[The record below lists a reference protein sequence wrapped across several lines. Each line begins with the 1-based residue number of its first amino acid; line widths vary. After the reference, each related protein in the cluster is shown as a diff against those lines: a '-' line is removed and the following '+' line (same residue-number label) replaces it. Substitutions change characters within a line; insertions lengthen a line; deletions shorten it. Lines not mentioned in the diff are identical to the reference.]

1 MLHSFK
7 ANLDITGD
15 KGETALHIAITREA
29 TESVRVLLQ
38 LGANP
43 DIANKRGACALHMAI
58 EKQNLSAVTL
68 LVKHNARTDVVF
80 NGVSAIE
87 RAEQVERS
95 DIKAVLEGTSELLD
109 QEDSDLVKENKGR
122 FVDLADP
129 STIQFPKEES
139 EVDPYARYKDPEEV
153 LRKLGRKRFED
164 VPRDLDQVV
173 KSRIAQGDFRGGQ
186 GSKVKTVSNKPAKKM
201 TAKERQRQKWTV
213 TTAGEVQR
221 KNQEEREKAEAAKNY
236 DEQALLDEAEQVM
249 MAEQKGKRKQR
260 PAKVEEVVKPVEE
273 PPKPTPVPK
282 EEPKPKPVAKPKAEK
297 KPVQGKP
304 GVVKPMEK
312 SLKRVELSD
321 SESESESESEPEP
334 EEVNHDE
341 TESDESESDDII
353 AGPRFSQAKPKER
366 ERRKDDA
373 ARKLELREKELELQ
387 LQLLEQKRLDQES
400 LLEQQKRLLAA
411 VSQPIVIP
419 VPVQMT
425 PGMTPMAGMPTTIP
439 GMPTPMAGMPTPMTG
454 MPVAPMPTMQPAQVP
469 MNEFATMQQRLAS
482 LEMAL
487 GPVTQPLIPMNLGA
501 CEGCSMLQ
509 ATSVCPLCGK
519 YFCGRCRSIHCNTD
533 CNSSFR
539 AFP

>member
-1 MLHSFK
+1 MNDVEQIRLLHSFK

-15 KGETALHIAITREA
+15 IGETALHIAITREA

-43 DIANKRGACALHMAI
+43 NIANKRGVCPLQMAI
-58 EKQNLSAVTL
+58 KQQNLSAVTL
-68 LVKHNARTDVVF
+68 LVKHNARTDVTF
-80 NGVSAIE
+80 NGTSAIE
-87 RAEQVERS
+87 RAEQLERS
-95 DIKAVLEGTSELLD
+95 DIKAVLDGTSELLD

-122 FVDLADP
+122 FVDLADV

-139 EVDPYARYKDPEEV
+139 EVDPYARYKDPAEV

-164 VPRDLDQVV
+164 VPRDLDHVV
-173 KSRIAQGDFRGGQ
+173 RSRIAQGDFRGGPN
-186 GSKVKTVSNKPAKKM
+186 SKVKTVSDKPPKRM
-201 TAKERQRQKWTV
+201 TAKEKQRKKWTV
-213 TTAGEVQR
+213 TTAGEDQR
-221 KNQEEREKAEAAKNY
+221 KNQEERGKAEAAKNY
-236 DEQALLDEAEQVM
+236 DVQALLDEAEQVM
-249 MAEQKGKRKQR
+249 MAEQKGRRRQR

-282 EEPKPKPVAKPKAEK
+282 EEPKPKPEK
-297 KPVQGKP
+297 KPAQGKP
-304 GVVKPMEK
+304 GIVKPMEK

-321 SESESESESEPEP
+321 SESESESEPEP
-334 EEVNHDE
+334 EEVKHDE

-353 AGPRFSQAKPKER
+353 AGPQFSQTKPKER
-366 ERRKDDA
+366 ERRKDKDDA
-373 ARKLELREKELELQ
+373 TRKLELRQKELELQ
-387 LQLLEQKRLDQES
+387 LQLLEQKRSDQES

-419 VPVQMT
+419 VPVQMA
-425 PGMTPMAGMPTTIP
+425 PGMAPMAGMPTAMP
-439 GMPTPMAGMPTPMTG
+439 GMAAPMQGMPMAPM
-454 MPVAPMPTMQPAQVP
+454 AMQPAQVP

-487 GPVTQPLIPMNLGA
+487 GPVTQPLMPMNLGT
-501 CEGCSMLQ
+501 CEGCSALQ

-519 YFCGRCRSIHCNTD
+519 HFCGRCRSIHCNTD
-533 CNSSFR
+533 CNPSFR